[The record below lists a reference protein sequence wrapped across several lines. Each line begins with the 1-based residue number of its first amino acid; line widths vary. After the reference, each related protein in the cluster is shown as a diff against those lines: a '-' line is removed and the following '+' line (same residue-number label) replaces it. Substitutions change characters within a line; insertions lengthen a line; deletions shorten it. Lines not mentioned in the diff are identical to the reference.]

1 MAGKVIL
8 TPQAQ
13 EDLREIVS
21 FLERDSADK
30 ASAFANLL
38 VENALST
45 ATLPSPGRIVPELA
59 DESVRE
65 IIHGSYRII
74 YQSDKNAGTVFVL
87 RFWHV
92 APDST
97 EVTIH

>member
-8 TPQAQ
+8 TPQAR
-13 EDLREIVS
+13 EDLREIVT
-21 FLERDSADK
+21 FMERDSADK

-38 VENALST
+38 IDNAHSI
-45 ATLPSPGRIVPELA
+45 ATLPQPGCIVPELA
-59 DESVRE
+59 DESIRE

-74 YQSDKNAGTVFVL
+74 YLSDKNAGTVFVL
-87 RFWHV
+87 RFSHV